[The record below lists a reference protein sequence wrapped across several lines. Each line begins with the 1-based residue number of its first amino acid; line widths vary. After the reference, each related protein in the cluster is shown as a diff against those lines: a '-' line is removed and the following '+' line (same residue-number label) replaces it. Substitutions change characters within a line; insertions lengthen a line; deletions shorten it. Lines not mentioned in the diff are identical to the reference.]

1 MTDAVVARSAKLGDI
16 CVRDIPRLLTKEE
29 IRDLSRIDSV
39 KFSAAALLEFGLI
52 AAAVWISETWWNP
65 VIYVL
70 AVIVVGSRING
81 LGALMH
87 DAAHY
92 RGYTNRQLNDF
103 VGELLAL
110 PTSSSMAGYRNTHFA
125 HHRELNSEN
134 DPDWQRNYG
143 LEEYEFPAPPRRM
156 LIQIMQYLFW
166 PQDRHRR
173 VRLPQEQGNP
183 RHSGRGRP
191 RPIVLLCRPF
201 VFIGRAGLLAAVAAL
216 LDHPALTVFLAI
228 RYIRSVAEHYA
239 VEHENVLNESRTVL
253 APVWEL
259 WLIAPWGLNY
269 HLEHHL
275 FPGVPCFRLGELHR
289 LLMTREPY
297 PQIAHITHG
306 YFSGLLRDCAS
317 APRSGGRFRDRACL
331 TTIAATTPDRR
342 RNRASA
348 RAARCVRK
356 CPR

>member
-1 MTDAVVARSAKLGDI
+1 MTEAVVARSAKLGDS
-16 CVRDIPRLLTKEE
+16 CVREIPRLLTKEE
-29 IRDLSRIDSV
+29 IRDLSQIDSV
-39 KFSAAALLEFGLI
+39 KFTAAALLEFGLI

-65 VIYVL
+65 VVYVL

-92 RGYTNRQLNDF
+92 RGYANRELNDF

-125 HHRELNSEN
+125 HHRELNSDN
-134 DPDWQRNYG
+134 DPDWQRNLG
-143 LEEYEFPAPPRRM
+143 LVEYEFPAPPRRM
-156 LIQIMQYLFW
+156 LMYIAQYLSGLKTATAVFGFHKNKETRDI
-166 PQDRHRR
+166 PAAVARA
-173 VRLPQEQGNP
+173 RL
-183 RHSGRGRP
+183 
-191 RPIVLLCRPF
+191 CF
-201 VFIGRAGLLAAVAAL
+201 FAGLLLASIAFGFWKL
-216 LDHPALTVFLAI
+216 LLLYWIVPLLTVFLAI

-253 APVWEL
+253 APFWQL

-289 LLMTREPY
+289 LLMMRDPY
-297 PQIAHITHG
+297 PKIAHITHG

-317 APRSGGRFRDRACL
+317 TPPTETAVLHDPQPRLGQ
-331 TTIAATTPDRR
+331 
-342 RNRASA
+342 
-348 RAARCVRK
+348 
-356 CPR
+356 

>member
-1 MTDAVVARSAKLGDI
+1 V
-16 CVRDIPRLLTKEE
+16 
-29 IRDLSRIDSV
+29 
-39 KFSAAALLEFGLI
+39 
-52 AAAVWISETWWNP
+52 TWWNP
-65 VIYVL
+65 VIYAL
-70 AVIVVGSRING
+70 AVVVIGSRING

-92 RGYTNRQLNDF
+92 RGYANRELNDF

-125 HHRELNSEN
+125 HHRELNSSN
-134 DPDWQRNYG
+134 DPDWQRNVG
-143 LEEYEFPAPPRRM
+143 LVEFEFPAPPRRM
-156 LIQIMQYLFW
+156 LIYIAQYLSGLKTGTAVFGFHKNKETRDI
-166 PQDRHRR
+166 PAAIARA
-173 VRLPQEQGNP
+173 RLA
-183 RHSGRGRP
+183 
-191 RPIVLLCRPF
+191 F
-201 VFIGRAGLLAAVAAL
+201 FAGLLMASIAFGFWKL
-216 LDHPALTVFLAI
+216 LLLYWVIPLLTVFLAI

-253 APVWEL
+253 APRWQL

-297 PQIAHITHG
+297 PQLAHITHG

-317 APRSGGRFRDRACL
+317 TPSSE
-331 TTIAATTPDRR
+331 ATVSATPSR
-342 RNRASA
+342 
-348 RAARCVRK
+348 V
-356 CPR
+356 